1 MSAAAKAIPT
11 LLPIVGQQSDERSRD
26 LILKTSSN
34 ELVFAVV
41 GHVGSGTGYIAKA
54 LQSLLGDAS
63 ICGEP
68 FDVHI
73 LKARTVI
80 ENWARKRNKPLPDF
94 AAPRTLKNVEILQD
108 YGDEMRGEKTA
119 SGHEDHSAV
128 ARALV
133 LQIRKARARSMGLAD
148 TGPMP
153 VELDRKKRAY
163 IIDSLRHPEEANLL
177 RRLYQDAFVQIG
189 IVCEESKR
197 RSRLGKKYG
206 DAGTENANKFMRRD
220 EDASEKNGQ
229 HVGDTFYLSDFF
241 VDNTA
246 DRKNPDG
253 SSNRA
258 WTINDEL
265 SRLIKLLIGKEL
277 VRPYMSETAMHIAN
291 SAKLRSACL
300 SRQVGAAIVDHQ
312 GQVIATGTNEAPKAG
327 GGVYGEQFE
336 DEDKSFEGRCALMD
350 DPNDRY
356 CRNTQQQN
364 EIINSLIEDVPEL
377 KVLSNE
383 RKEKLAVELRE
394 TRIGQLLE
402 FSRAVHAEM
411 DAILSASREGVS
423 VVGARMFV
431 TTFPCHY
438 CARHLVAAGIDEV
451 QYIEPYPKSQAID
464 LHHDSIEPEKLTSWI
479 PPSKVTGKEDPP
491 VRKKVLFHPFSGV
504 APRLYA
510 RVFVKDRSLKDKIT
524 GKMQIGEPDWGDSW
538 AVMSRSYIELEAK
551 LTNEPTAPT
560 EA

>member
-1 MSAAAKAIPT
+1 MATAAAVSG
-11 LLPIVGQQSDERSRD
+11 LLPIVGQQSEERSRD
-26 LILKTSSN
+26 LVLKTSSN

-54 LQSLLGDAS
+54 LAGLLEDPS

-68 FDVHI
+68 FGVHI
-73 LKARTVI
+73 LKARSVI
-80 ENWARKRNKPLPDF
+80 EAWARKRNKPLPNSN
-94 AAPRTLKNVEILQD
+94 APRTLKSVEILQD

-119 SGHEDHSAV
+119 SGHEDHGAV

-133 LQIRKARARSMGLAD
+133 LEIRKARAKSMGLAD
-148 TGPMP
+148 TAPLP
-153 VELDRKKRAY
+153 VELDRKRRAY

-197 RSRLGKKYG
+197 RARLGKKYV

-241 VDNTA
+241 IDNTA

-253 SSNRA
+253 SSNRD

-277 VRPYMSETAMHIAN
+277 VRPFMSETAMHIAH

-300 SRQVGAAIVDHQ
+300 SRQVGAAIIDRE
-312 GQVIATGTNEAPKAG
+312 GQLIATGTNEVPKAG

-336 DEDKSFEGRCALMD
+336 DDNTPVEGRCALMD

-356 CRNTQQQN
+356 CRNSQQQN
-364 EIINSLIEDVPEL
+364 KIIQELIEDVPEL
-377 KVLSNE
+377 KVLPNE
-383 RKEKLAVELRE
+383 RKAKLEVELRD

-411 DAILSASREGVS
+411 DAILSAARDGAS
-423 VVGARMFV
+423 VVGGRMFV

-451 QYIEPYPKSQAID
+451 QYIEPYPKSQALD
-464 LHHDSIEPEKLTSWI
+464 LHHDSIEPEKVGSWI
-479 PPSKVTGKEDPP
+479 PPSKITGDENPP
-491 VRKKVLFHPFSGV
+491 IRKKVLFHPFSGV
-504 APRLYA
+504 APRLYGK
-510 RVFVKDRSLKDKIT
+510 VFTKDRSLKDKIT
-524 GKMQIGEPDWGDSW
+524 GKMQIGDPEWGDSW
-538 AVMSRSYIELEAK
+538 VVMSKSYVELEAK
-551 LTNEPTAPT
+551 LTDEPVNPT